1 MTDFGAGLEGSSLV
15 TSIKW
20 MNIMHTVLY
29 YDPNS
34 SAWHV
39 ALTTADENMAV
50 QLSCWLNEIGW
61 SSRIERTQPTATP
74 VVDVVA
80 LDTPIGPMASC

>member
-1 MTDFGAGLEGSSLV
+1 
-15 TSIKW
+15 

-29 YDPNS
+29 YDPNN

-39 ALTTADENMAV
+39 ALTTADEYMAV
-50 QLSCWLNEIGW
+50 QVNSWLNEIGW
-61 SSRIERTQPTATP
+61 ASRIEQDQATASP
-74 VVDVVA
+74 VVGFVT